1 MIGHACRR
9 RTNFV
14 EVRQLPRAVAA
25 AGRSARIAPGEDSGV
40 GRMEQSET
48 ASRPRIAAIDVARGV
63 ALIGMALY
71 HLSWDFAYFHLAP
84 AEFPV
89 VPPMRV
95 FSHAVA
101 AAFLMLA
108 GVSLAL
114 AHRGAIHWR
123 AFLRRVAVVG
133 GAAAL
138 LTLATYLYAP
148 QQTIFFGILHCIA
161 VASLLAAPLLRL
173 PVWIALAA
181 SAVAFAAPSLV
192 ASPAFDS
199 PALVWLGLGTV
210 APQTLDWRP
219 LTPWASPVFL
229 GVALTRLNFVRLS
242 ASPLWRWRPVAR
254 AGRAFAFAGRHSL
267 AIYLIHQPIL
277 FAILFAATEMTGFTA
292 ARQREEFTAVCQREC
307 VAGGG
312 ELGFCATACACV
324 TQGLQQAGLSR
335 AIARDSLDDAQRHD
349 YSRIV
354 RACSAGQPTSEN

>member
-1 MIGHACRR
+1 
-9 RTNFV
+9 
-14 EVRQLPRAVAA
+14 
-25 AGRSARIAPGEDSGV
+25 
-40 GRMEQSET
+40 MEQGET
-48 ASRPRIAAIDVARGV
+48 ASGARVAAIDVARGV

-71 HLSWDFAYFHLAP
+71 HLSWDFAYFHIAP

-89 VPPMRV
+89 VPPMRT

-114 AHRGAIHWR
+114 AHRGAIRWR
-123 AFLRRVAVVG
+123 AFLRRLAVVG

-148 QQTIFFGILHCIA
+148 QQAIFFGILHCMA
-161 VASLLAAPLLRL
+161 VASLLAAPLLGA
-173 PVWIALAA
+173 PAWVALVVSAA
-181 SAVAFAAPSLV
+181 VIAAPWLV
-192 ASPAFDS
+192 ASPAFNS

-219 LTPWASPVFL
+219 LTPWAGPVFL
-229 GVALTRLNFVRLS
+229 GLALTRLNFARLA
-242 ASPLWRWRPVAR
+242 ASPLWRWRPAAR
-254 AGRAFAFAGRHSL
+254 AGRALAFAGRHSL

-277 FAILFAATEMTGFTA
+277 FGILFAATALTGFTA
-292 ARQREEFTAVCQREC
+292 ARESEEFAAVCQREC

-312 ELGFCATACACV
+312 ELAFCATACACV
-324 TQGLQQAGLSR
+324 THGLQQAGLSR
-335 AIARDSLDDAQRHD
+335 AVARDSLDDAQRRD

-354 RACSAGQPTSEN
+354 RACSAGQPAEGE